1 MRAQVHL
8 LSALFAALALVAG
21 ACGPRAKPSVPYD
34 LRFIEAMVAHHE
46 GAIEMARPAQ
56 TQALHPELKE
66 FALKV
71 IADQSREVEQMK
83 AWRMQWYPG
92 RPGPTDIYSMPGM
105 TRTMMDISPMHMDKL
120 SGAAFDNMFVQMMIP
135 HHEGAVTLAKDALVR
150 AEHPET
156 RALAQQIIDAQ
167 QAEIAMMNRWIEEW
181 GAAK

>member
-1 MRAQVHL
+1 MRTQVHL
-8 LSALFAALALVAG
+8 PSALFAALVLLAG

-71 IADQSREVEQMK
+71 IADQSREVAQMK
-83 AWRMQWYPG
+83 GWRTQWYPR
-92 RPGPTDIYSMPGM
+92 RPGSTDIYSMPGM

-135 HHEGAVTLAKDALVR
+135 HHEGAVTMARDALAKSQRQEV
-150 AEHPET
+150 

-167 QAEIAMMNRWIEEW
+167 QGEIEMLKRWTEEW
-181 GAAK
+181 KAAK